1 MRPAI
6 SLIENRY
13 RGIEMRRGIVVCLFA
28 LVTAFSVAGCD
39 HLIDLGCGDRSCHF
53 NLTSGGKV
61 DLGGQELQVQK
72 VDNNSVTFLSNG
84 ISVSL
89 FQGVDIDFLGYHL
102 HLGEIRG
109 GEASLDVTR
118 N

>member
-1 MRPAI
+1 M
-6 SLIENRY
+6 
-13 RGIEMRRGIVVCLFA
+13 
-28 LVTAFSVAGCD
+28 
-39 HLIDLGCGDRSCHF
+39 
-53 NLTSGGKV
+53 
-61 DLGGQELQVQK
+61 DLGGQQLAVQK
-72 VDNNSVTFLSNG
+72 VDKNSVTFLSDG

-89 FQGVDIDFLGYHL
+89 FQGVDLDFLGYHL

>member
-1 MRPAI
+1 M
-6 SLIENRY
+6 
-13 RGIEMRRGIVVCLFA
+13 CLFA
-28 LVTAFSVAGCD
+28 VVTSLSVTGCD
-39 HLIDLGCGDRSCHF
+39 HFVDLGCAERSCHF
-53 NLTSGGKV
+53 NLVSGGKV
-61 DLGGQELQVQK
+61 DLGGQELKVQK
-72 VDNNSVTFLSNG
+72 MDNNSVTFLTDG

-89 FQGVDIDFLGYHL
+89 FQGVDLDFLGYHL

>member
-1 MRPAI
+1 
-6 SLIENRY
+6 
-13 RGIEMRRGIVVCLFA
+13 MRRGIAVCLFA
-28 LVTAFSVAGCD
+28 VVTSLSVTGCD
-39 HLIDLGCGDRSCHF
+39 HLVDLGCAERSCHF
-53 NLTSGGKV
+53 NLVSGGKV
-61 DLGGQELQVQK
+61 DLGGQELKVQK
-72 VDNNSVTFLSNG
+72 MDSNSVTFLSDG

-89 FQGVDIDFLGYHL
+89 FQGVDLDFLGYHL

>member
-1 MRPAI
+1 
-6 SLIENRY
+6 
-13 RGIEMRRGIVVCLFA
+13 MRRAIVVCLFA
-28 LVTAFSVAGCD
+28 VVTSLSVTGCD
-39 HLIDLGCGDRSCHF
+39 HLIDLGCAERSCHF
-53 NLTSGGKV
+53 NLVSGGKV
-61 DLGGQELQVQK
+61 DLGGQELAVRK
-72 VDNNSVTFLSNG
+72 VDGNSVTLLSNG

-89 FQGVDIDFLGYHL
+89 VQGVDLDFLGYHL

>member
-1 MRPAI
+1 
-6 SLIENRY
+6 
-13 RGIEMRRGIVVCLFA
+13 MRRGIVVCLFA
-28 LVTAFSVAGCD
+28 LVTSFSVAGCD
-39 HLIDLGCGDRSCHF
+39 HLIDLGCADRSCHF
-53 NLTSGGKV
+53 NLVSGGKV
-61 DLGGQELQVQK
+61 DLGGQELEVQK

-89 FQGVDIDFLGYHL
+89 FQGVDINFLGYHL

>member
-1 MRPAI
+1 
-6 SLIENRY
+6 
-13 RGIEMRRGIVVCLFA
+13 MRRTIVVCLFA
-28 LVTAFSVAGCD
+28 VVTSLSMTGCD
-39 HLIDLGCGDRSCHF
+39 HLIDLGCAERSCHF
-53 NLTSGGKV
+53 NLVSGGKV
-61 DLGGQELQVQK
+61 DLGGQELAVQK

-89 FQGVDIDFLGYHL
+89 FQGVDLDFLGYHL

>member
-1 MRPAI
+1 
-6 SLIENRY
+6 
-13 RGIEMRRGIVVCLFA
+13 MRRGIVVCLFA
-28 LVTAFSVAGCD
+28 IVTSFSVAGCD
-39 HLIDLGCGDRSCHF
+39 HLIDLGCADRSCHF

-61 DLGGQELQVQK
+61 DLGGQELEVQK
-72 VDNNSVTFLSNG
+72 VDNNSVTLLSNG

-89 FQGVDIDFLGYHL
+89 FQGVDINFLGYHL

>member
-1 MRPAI
+1 
-6 SLIENRY
+6 
-13 RGIEMRRGIVVCLFA
+13 MRRTIVVCLFA
-28 LVTAFSVAGCD
+28 VVTSLSVTGCD
-39 HLIDLGCGDRSCHF
+39 HLIDLGCAERSCHF
-53 NLTSGGKV
+53 NLVSGGKV
-61 DLGGQELQVQK
+61 DLGGQELKVQK
-72 VDNNSVTFLSNG
+72 MDNNSVTFLSNG

-89 FQGVDIDFLGYHL
+89 FQGVDLDFLGYHL

>member
-1 MRPAI
+1 M
-6 SLIENRY
+6 
-13 RGIEMRRGIVVCLFA
+13 
-28 LVTAFSVAGCD
+28 
-39 HLIDLGCGDRSCHF
+39 
-53 NLTSGGKV
+53 
-61 DLGGQELQVQK
+61 
-72 VDNNSVTFLSNG
+72 DNNSVTFLTDG

-89 FQGVDIDFLGYHL
+89 FQGVDLDFLGYHL

>member
-1 MRPAI
+1 
-6 SLIENRY
+6 
-13 RGIEMRRGIVVCLFA
+13 MRRTIVVCLFA
-28 LVTAFSVAGCD
+28 VVTSLSVTGCD
-39 HLIDLGCGDRSCHF
+39 HLIDLGCAERACHF
-53 NLTSGGKV
+53 NLISGGKV
-61 DLGGQELQVQK
+61 DLGGQELAVQK

-89 FQGVDIDFLGYHL
+89 FQGVDLDFLGYHL

>member
-1 MRPAI
+1 
-6 SLIENRY
+6 
-13 RGIEMRRGIVVCLFA
+13 MRRAIVMCLFA
-28 LVTAFSVAGCD
+28 VVTSLSVAGCD
-39 HLIDLGCGDRSCHF
+39 HLIDLGCAERSCHF
-53 NLTSGGKV
+53 NLVSGGKV
-61 DLGGQELQVQK
+61 DLGGQELAVEK

-89 FQGVDIDFLGYHL
+89 FQGVDLDFLGYHL

>member
-1 MRPAI
+1 
-6 SLIENRY
+6 
-13 RGIEMRRGIVVCLFA
+13 MRRAIVVCLFA
-28 LVTAFSVAGCD
+28 VVTSLSVTGCD
-39 HLIDLGCGDRSCHF
+39 HLIDLGCAERSCHF
-53 NLTSGGKV
+53 NLVSGGKV
-61 DLGGQELQVQK
+61 DLGGQELAVQK
-72 VDNNSVTFLSNG
+72 VDNNSVTFLANG

-89 FQGVDIDFLGYHL
+89 FQGVDLDFLGYHL

>member
-1 MRPAI
+1 
-6 SLIENRY
+6 
-13 RGIEMRRGIVVCLFA
+13 MRRTIVVCLFA
-28 LVTAFSVAGCD
+28 VVTSLSVAGCD
-39 HLIDLGCGDRSCHF
+39 HLVDLGCAERSCHF
-53 NLTSGGKV
+53 NLVSGGKV
-61 DLGGQELQVQK
+61 DLGGQELKVQK
-72 VDNNSVTFLSNG
+72 MDNNSVTFLSNG

-89 FQGVDIDFLGYHL
+89 FQGVDLDFLGYHL

>member
-1 MRPAI
+1 
-6 SLIENRY
+6 
-13 RGIEMRRGIVVCLFA
+13 MRRTIVVCLFA
-28 LVTAFSVAGCD
+28 VVTSLSVAGCD
-39 HLIDLGCGDRSCHF
+39 HLIDLGCAERSCHF
-53 NLTSGGKV
+53 NLVSGGKV
-61 DLGGQELQVQK
+61 DLGGQELAVQK
-72 VDNNSVTFLSNG
+72 VDNNSVTFLANG

-89 FQGVDIDFLGYHL
+89 FQGVDLDFLGYHL